1 MDNLKRVISMSRRV
15 CIYRYPTIKK
25 NTSHPVDL
33 LDLEHFTLLVC
44 GDDLNDLG
52 SVQAIR
58 MVRQPRDGQRSK
70 VTEEF
75 TIL

>member
-1 MDNLKRVISMSRRV
+1 M
-15 CIYRYPTIKK
+15 KK

-58 MVRQPRDGQRSK
+58 MVRQPRDGEGSK